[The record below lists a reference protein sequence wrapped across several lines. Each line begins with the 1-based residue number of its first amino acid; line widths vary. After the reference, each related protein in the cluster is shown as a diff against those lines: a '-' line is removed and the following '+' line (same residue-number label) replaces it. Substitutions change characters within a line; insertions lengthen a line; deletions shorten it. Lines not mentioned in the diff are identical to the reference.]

1 MNLKDYSS
9 QLQQL
14 LSEITS
20 FDVNAGSMTIF
31 VELRNRYSALILQF
45 MREFSRMTQSMEL
58 SSEQSYIPFIV
69 SGKVPPDAVRSLKL
83 TIENTKREIDFLTH
97 GENDCGNRFR
107 CFKIGHR
114 CPHEIDSQKYLFFV
128 GMPFDDRYVDSYQ
141 LGIKAMLEQ
150 HGIDTANKVFKA
162 DEQYSNGDILCKI
175 CKAIQESQNI
185 IINISEQNP
194 NVMFELGLA
203 YGINK
208 NVFLIKDDMSAVI
221 SDLRG
226 LEYTS
231 YSNAGDLANKLQ
243 IRFRELGII

>member
-1 MNLKDYSS
+1 MNLRDYSS

-69 SGKVPPDAVRSLKL
+69 SGKVPPDAVRSLKV
-83 TIENTKREIDFLTH
+83 TIENAKREIDSLIH
-97 GENDCGNRFR
+97 EDNDSDNRFR
-107 CFKIGHR
+107 CFLIGHS
-114 CPHEIDSQKYLFFV
+114 CPFEIDSQKYLFFV
-128 GMPFDDRYVDSYQ
+128 GMPFNDQHAESYQ
-141 LGIKAMLEQ
+141 IGIKSMLNR
-150 HGIDTANKVFKA
+150 HGVDTEKRLFKA
-162 DEQYSNGDILCKI
+162 DEQYSNFGILCKI
-175 CKAIQESQNI
+175 CKGIQESQNL
-185 IINISEQNP
+185 IINISDQNP

-203 YGINK
+203 YGLNK
-208 NVFLIKDDMSAVI
+208 NVFLIKDKESAVI
-221 SDLRG
+221 SDLNG

-231 YSNAGDLANKLQ
+231 YSNAEELASKLE
-243 IRFRELGII
+243 IRFHELGII

>member
-1 MNLKDYSS
+1 M
-9 QLQQL
+9 
-14 LSEITS
+14 
-20 FDVNAGSMTIF
+20 
-31 VELRNRYSALILQF
+31 
-45 MREFSRMTQSMEL
+45 
-58 SSEQSYIPFIV
+58 EQSSTPLIV

-97 GENDCGNRFR
+97 GENESGNRFR

-128 GMPFDDRYVDSYQ
+128 GMPFSDRYIESYQ
-141 LGIKAMLEQ
+141 RGIKAMLEQ
-150 HGIDTANKVFKA
+150 HGIDTANRVFKA

-203 YGINK
+203 YGLNK
-208 NVFLIKDDMSAVI
+208 NVFLIKDEESSVI

-231 YSNAGDLANKLQ
+231 YSNAGNLASKLQ
-243 IRFRELGII
+243 DRFHELGII

>member
-1 MNLKDYSS
+1 MNLRDYSS

-14 LSEITS
+14 LSEVTS
-20 FDVNAGSMTIF
+20 FDVNAGSVIDFM
-31 VELRNRYSALILQF
+31 ELRNRYSELSLQF
-45 MREFSRMTQSMEL
+45 MKEFSRMSQSMEQ
-58 SSEQSYIPFIV
+58 SSTPLIV

-97 GENDCGNRFR
+97 GENDCDNRFR

-114 CPHEIDSQKYLFFV
+114 CPHEIDTQKYLFFV
-128 GMPFDDRYVDSYQ
+128 GMPFNNRYIDSYQ
-141 LGIKAMLEQ
+141 RGIKAMLEQ

-175 CKAIQESQNI
+175 CKAIQEAQNI

-203 YGINK
+203 YGLNK
-208 NVFLIKDDMSAVI
+208 NVFLIKDKESAVI
-221 SDLRG
+221 SDLSG

-231 YSNAGDLANKLQ
+231 YSNAEELASKLE
-243 IRFRELGII
+243 IRFHELVIF

>member
-1 MNLKDYSS
+1 MNLRDYSS

-14 LSEITS
+14 LSEVTS
-20 FDVNAGSMTIF
+20 FDVNAGSVIDFM
-31 VELRNRYSALILQF
+31 ELRNRYSELSLQF
-45 MREFSRMTQSMEL
+45 MKEFSRMSQSMEQ
-58 SSEQSYIPFIV
+58 SSTPLIV

-83 TIENTKREIDFLTH
+83 TIETTKREIDFLTY
-97 GENDCGNRFR
+97 GENDYDNRFR

-114 CPHEIDSQKYLFFV
+114 CPHEIDTQKYLFFV
-128 GMPFDDRYVDSYQ
+128 GMPFNNRYIDSYQ
-141 LGIKAMLEQ
+141 RGIKAMLEQ

-175 CKAIQESQNI
+175 CKAIQEAQNI

-203 YGINK
+203 YGLNK
-208 NVFLIKDDMSAVI
+208 NVFLIKDEESAVI
-221 SDLRG
+221 SDLKG

-231 YSNAGDLANKLQ
+231 YSNAGDLAHKLET
-243 IRFRELGII
+243 RFRELRII